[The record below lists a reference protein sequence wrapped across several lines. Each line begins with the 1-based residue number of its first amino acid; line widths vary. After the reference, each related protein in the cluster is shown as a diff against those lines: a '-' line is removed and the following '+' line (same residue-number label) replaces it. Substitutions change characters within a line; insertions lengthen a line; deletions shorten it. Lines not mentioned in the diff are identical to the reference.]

1 MITPSVKTNLI
12 LKEMGISRYELRSKQ
27 EPEPSKIIFSYQKGN
42 ILTLLG
48 QSYDD
53 LDEDE
58 AKLLIAIVDAVK
70 PVNKNIVQNKYNLD
84 DIKENISF
92 IKDIKDIKGIICF
105 MPDISSIELPIPFVQ
120 APSLKKMISDTE
132 SKMVLWKKLKE
143 IFLK

>member
-12 LKEMGISRYELRSKQ
+12 LKEIGITRYELRSKQ
-27 EPEPSKIIFSYQKGN
+27 EPEPSKIIFGYQKGN

-70 PVNKNIVQNKYNLD
+70 PVDKNIVQNKYNLD
-84 DIKENISF
+84 DIKENISV
-92 IKDIKDIKGIICF
+92 IKDIKGIICF
-105 MPDISSIELPIPFVQ
+105 IPDISSLELPVPFVQ

-132 SKMVLWKKLKE
+132 LKMVLWKKLKE

>member
-1 MITPSVKTNLI
+1 MITPSIKTNLI
-12 LKEMGISRYELRSKQ
+12 LKEMGITRYELRSKQ
-27 EPEPSKIIFSYQKGN
+27 EPEPLKTIFSYQKGN

-70 PVNKNIVQNKYNLD
+70 PVDKNIVQNKYNLD
-84 DIKENISF
+84 DIKENISAM
-92 IKDIKDIKGIICF
+92 KDIKGIICF
-105 MPDISSIELPIPFVQ
+105 IPDITSLELSIPFVQ
-120 APSLKKMISDTE
+120 APSLKKMISDSE

-143 IFLK
+143 IILK

>member
-12 LKEMGISRYELRSKQ
+12 LKEIGITRYERRSKQ
-27 EPEPSKIIFSYQKGN
+27 EPELSKIIFGYQKGN

-70 PVNKNIVQNKYNLD
+70 PVDKNIVQNKYNLD
-84 DIKENISF
+84 DIKDDISV
-92 IKDIKDIKGIICF
+92 IKDIKGIICF
-105 MPDISSIELPIPFVQ
+105 IPDISSLELPVPFVQ

>member
-12 LKEMGISRYELRSKQ
+12 LKEMGITRYELRSKQ

-70 PVNKNIVQNKYNLD
+70 PVDKNIVQNKYNLD
-84 DIKENISF
+84 DIKENISA
-92 IKDIKDIKGIICF
+92 IKDIKGIICF
-105 MPDISSIELPIPFVQ
+105 IPDISSLELPVPFVQ

>member
-12 LKEMGISRYELRSKQ
+12 LKEIGITRYELRSKQ
-27 EPEPSKIIFSYQKGN
+27 EPEPSKKIFGYQKGN

-70 PVNKNIVQNKYNLD
+70 PVDKNIVQNKYNLD
-84 DIKENISF
+84 NIKENISVT
-92 IKDIKDIKGIICF
+92 KDIKGIICF
-105 MPDISSIELPIPFVQ
+105 IPDISSLELPVPFVQ

>member
-12 LKEMGISRYELRSKQ
+12 LKEIGITRYELRSKQ
-27 EPEPSKIIFSYQKGN
+27 EPEPSKIIFGYQKGN

-70 PVNKNIVQNKYNLD
+70 PVDKNIVQNKYNLD
-84 DIKENISF
+84 DIKENISV
-92 IKDIKDIKGIICF
+92 IKDIKGIICF
-105 MPDISSIELPIPFVQ
+105 IPHINSLELPVPFVQ
-120 APSLKKMISDTE
+120 APSLKKMIYDKE

>member
-1 MITPSVKTNLI
+1 MITPSIKTNLI
-12 LKEMGISRYELRSKQ
+12 LKEMGITRYELRSKK
-27 EPEPSKIIFSYQKGN
+27 EPEPLKTIFSYQKGN

-70 PVNKNIVQNKYNLD
+70 PVDKNIVQNKYNLD
-84 DIKENISF
+84 DIKENISAM
-92 IKDIKDIKGIICF
+92 KDIKGIICF
-105 MPDISSIELPIPFVQ
+105 IPDITSIELSIPFVQ
-120 APSLKKMISDTE
+120 APSLKKMISDSE

-143 IFLK
+143 IILK

>member
-12 LKEMGISRYELRSKQ
+12 LKEMGITRYELRSKQ
-27 EPEPSKIIFSYQKGN
+27 EPEPSKIFFSYQKGN

-70 PVNKNIVQNKYNLD
+70 PVDKNIVQNKYNLD
-84 DIKENISF
+84 DIKENISA
-92 IKDIKDIKGIICF
+92 IKDIKGIICF
-105 MPDISSIELPIPFVQ
+105 IPDISSIELPIPFVQ

>member
-12 LKEMGISRYELRSKQ
+12 LKEMGITRYELRSKQ
-27 EPEPSKIIFSYQKGN
+27 EPEPSKTIFSYQKGN

-70 PVNKNIVQNKYNLD
+70 PVDKNIVQNKYNLD
-84 DIKENISF
+84 DIKENISAM
-92 IKDIKDIKGIICF
+92 KDIKGIICF
-105 MPDISSIELPIPFVQ
+105 IPDITSIELSIPFVQ
-120 APSLKKMISDTE
+120 APSLKKMISDSE

-143 IFLK
+143 IILK

>member
-1 MITPSVKTNLI
+1 MITPSIKTNLI
-12 LKEMGISRYELRSKQ
+12 LKEMGITRYELRSKQ

-53 LDEDE
+53 LNEDE

-70 PVNKNIVQNKYNLD
+70 PVDKNIVQNKYNLD
-84 DIKENISF
+84 DIKENISV
-92 IKDIKDIKGIICF
+92 IKDIKGIICF
-105 MPDISSIELPIPFVQ
+105 IPDISSLELPVPFVQ

>member
-12 LKEMGISRYELRSKQ
+12 LKEMGITRYELRSKQ

-58 AKLLIAIVDAVK
+58 AKLLIAILDAVK
-70 PVNKNIVQNKYNLD
+70 PVDKNIVQNKYNLD
-84 DIKENISF
+84 DIKENISAIKEFSLYLFLLIKNPSSDQF
-92 IKDIKDIKGIICF
+92 IF
-105 MPDISSIELPIPFVQ
+105 YLY
-120 APSLKKMISDTE
+120 
-132 SKMVLWKKLKE
+132 
-143 IFLK
+143 FLNIL

>member
-12 LKEMGISRYELRSKQ
+12 LKEMGITRYELRSKQ

-70 PVNKNIVQNKYNLD
+70 PVDKNIVQNKYNLD
-84 DIKENISF
+84 DIKDDISV
-92 IKDIKDIKGIICF
+92 IKDIKGIICF
-105 MPDISSIELPIPFVQ
+105 IPDISSLELPVPFVQ